1 MKLAAGENTAT
12 AGFQVKDDEQLRRQR
27 FSEIRLE
34 GWPNV
39 CRHLQRTYKILWT
52 GGCESRHSR
61 KNGDKDGGSDE
72 MSENGEY
79 FQISGADKVSYTDTL
94 TVLNLLA
101 SELFF

>member
-1 MKLAAGENTAT
+1 
-12 AGFQVKDDEQLRRQR
+12 
-27 FSEIRLE
+27 
-34 GWPNV
+34 
-39 CRHLQRTYKILWT
+39 
-52 GGCESRHSR
+52 
-61 KNGDKDGGSDE
+61 